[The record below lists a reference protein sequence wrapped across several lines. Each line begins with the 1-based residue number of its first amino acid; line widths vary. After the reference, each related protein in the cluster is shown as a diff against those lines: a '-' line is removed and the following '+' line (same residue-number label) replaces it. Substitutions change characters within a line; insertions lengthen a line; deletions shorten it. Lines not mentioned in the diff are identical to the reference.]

1 MIGAIYI
8 NMAQQD
14 FILDHPYNEDDVRR
28 SFAEEFFGF
37 YGILMHEF
45 LNGNRGIRRAVR
57 RI

>member
-1 MIGAIYI
+1 
-8 NMAQQD
+8 MAQQD